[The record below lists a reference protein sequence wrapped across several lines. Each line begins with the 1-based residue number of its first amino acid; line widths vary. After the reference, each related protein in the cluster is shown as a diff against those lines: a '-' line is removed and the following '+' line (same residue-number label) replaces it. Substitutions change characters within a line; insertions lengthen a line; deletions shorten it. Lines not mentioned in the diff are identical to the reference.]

1 MAIQRQAMKYVG
13 LSKFFNIF
21 ANLNWTVC
29 ILSII
34 FYALFSVLLA
44 NDIKTDAKPLRN
56 SSAEMRNGI
65 TDDAVKLAELEAA
78 KKETEM
84 LRKELADVLLKS
96 EEIFNSYRRL
106 QLSVASIVVNSEK
119 KNVTDEE
126 LKALESFTYVRQ
138 DMKSLAG
145 KTIELSQFIGTA
157 LEKKELSETDKIRL
171 KFKLEDLKATVERLN
186 ALIAPPESKEKVDKC
201 RILAVNEKFQ
211 IAILDAGMSN
221 GVNTGLIWRVATKN
235 GNLVKLKVISARPFI
250 CAAMVLEGD
259 FSSLAPGMSASIG
272 DN

>member
-1 MAIQRQAMKYVG
+1 
-13 LSKFFNIF
+13 
-21 ANLNWTVC
+21 
-29 ILSII
+29 
-34 FYALFSVLLA
+34 VLLA
-44 NDIKTDAKPLRN
+44 NDIKTDAKSLKN
-56 SSAEMRNGI
+56 SRAEMKEGVAE
-65 TDDAVKLAELEAA
+65 DAVKLAELEAA

-96 EEIFNSYRRL
+96 EELFNSYRRL
-106 QLSVASIVVNSEK
+106 QLSVASAVANSEK

-126 LKALESFTYVRQ
+126 IKALESFTYVRQ

-157 LEKKELSETDKIRL
+157 LEKKELSGTDKVRL

-186 ALIAPPESKEKVDKC
+186 ALIAPPESLKKADKC

-211 IAILDAGMSN
+211 IVILDAGTSN
-221 GVNTGLIWRVATKN
+221 GVNTGLIWRVTTRS
-235 GNLVKLKVISARPFI
+235 GNLVKLKVVSVRAFI
-250 CAAMVLEGD
+250 CAAMVFEGD